1 MQNPRL
7 ASRYAK
13 SLLDLAVE
21 KNCLDAVLQDM
32 QVLNAVCTES
42 RDFDMML
49 RSPII
54 NADKKL
60 SVINEVLKRF
70 NINQFTQ
77 ALLNLL
83 VAKGRELNLPEIA
96 PAFIEQ
102 YNSLKNIRT
111 VKLTTAVPVT
121 EAVRSNIAAKVAS
134 FMPTDKIELKT
145 AVDERLIGGFV
156 LEMEDRL
163 FDASVQKSLNDLK
176 NQVIDTSYVPKI

>member
-21 KNCLDAVLQDM
+21 KNCQDAVLQDM
-32 QVLNAVCTES
+32 QVLHSICSQS
-42 RDFDMML
+42 RDFDVML
-49 RSPII
+49 RSPVIS
-54 NADKKL
+54 ADKKL
-60 SVINEVLKRF
+60 SVLNEVLKRF

-102 YNSLKNIRT
+102 YNTLKNIRI
-111 VKLTTAVPVT
+111 VKLTTATPMND
-121 EAVRSNIAAKVAS
+121 AMKNSIAAKVS
-134 FMPTDKIELKT
+134 GFMPGDKVEIKT

-156 LEMEDRL
+156 LELEDRL

-176 NQVIDTSYVPKI
+176 NKVVDTSYVAKM